1 MKQAARIVSTLT
13 LSLVLACGGR
23 EATTTTDGTAP
34 AAAVDSKPLTIK
46 GSDTMV
52 ILGQRLAEEYM
63 VKNPGLVVQV
73 NGGGSGTG
81 IAALINGTVDLAQS
95 SRPMKDDEKQKAA
108 QNRGSEVVE
117 QPVALDALAVF
128 VHSANPVQHLTLS
141 QLKDIFQG
149 KVTNWN
155 QLGGLSAT
163 IVLYGRENSSGTYDY
178 FREHVLAKED
188 FSPRVQ
194 TLQGTAAVINAVGR
208 DKNGIGYG
216 GIAYAKEVR
225 PLAIDGPT
233 GSPIEPSEATV
244 SDGTYPLSRK
254 LFFYY
259 PQNANERVTKFV
271 QWSLTPEA
279 QALVTQV
286 GYFPLNTTSDGTS
299 TAAQTDTTSSTP
311 ATTATTTAQ

>member
-1 MKQAARIVSTLT
+1 MKLAARIVSTLT
-13 LSLVLACGGR
+13 LVVLAACGGR
-23 EATTTTDGTAP
+23 EATTATDGSTG
-34 AAAVDSKPLTIK
+34 AASADKKPLTIK

-63 VKNPGLVVQV
+63 VGNAGTVVQV

-108 QNRGSEVVE
+108 QARGSEVVE
-117 QPVALDALAVF
+117 QAVALDALAVF
-128 VHSANPVQHLTLS
+128 VNTANPIQNLTMA
-141 QLKDIFQG
+141 QVKDIFQG
-149 KVTNWN
+149 KVTNWKEV
-155 QLGGLSAT
+155 GGPEAV

-178 FREHVLAKED
+178 FREHVLEKGD

-194 TLQGTAAVINAVGR
+194 TLQGTAAVINAVGH
-208 DKNGIGYG
+208 DKNGVGYG

-225 PLAIDGPT
+225 ALGISAG
-233 GSPIEPSEATV
+233 GGAAVAPSEATV
-244 SDGTYPLSRK
+244 ADGTYPLSRK

-259 PQNANERVTKFV
+259 PQNASERVTKFV

-286 GYFPLNTTSDGTS
+286 GYFPLNTTGS
-299 TAAQTDTTSSTP
+299 AP
-311 ATTATTTAQ
+311 ATATTTAQ